1 MKVVETDIEE
11 IASRIEDIVDVFSG
25 KRIVF
30 AGGGGFLGRYFRA
43 VIAQLNRKRLDQP
56 CELVVIDNLITTSAD
71 EKIDSDHC
79 LFLERDV
86 GERIKI
92 DGTVDFVINAAGIA
106 SPFYYRAY
114 PLETLR
120 AAVDGTR
127 NLLELAD
134 AKSAKFVF
142 FSSSEIYGNPD
153 SRNVPTQESYRGSVA
168 SMGPRA
174 CYDESKRLGETL
186 CFIYHDH
193 YGLATNVIRPFNVYG
208 PGMQETDYRILPNFA
223 SNIKAGRTLKV
234 YGSGKQ
240 TRTYCYV
247 TDAMNGFFRVVARGV
262 AGEAYNVG
270 GENDATGLKVTQ
282 AILQHLN
289 KSEDLIQFV
298 EDRKGHDQRYALDSS
313 KIGTLGWQPQ
323 NDFQTAMQRT
333 IDWYVEN
340 QDWWRTIKASED
352 YQNYYQRQY
361 AQR

>member
-1 MKVVETDIEE
+1 MKILETDIDE
-11 IASRIEDIVDVFSG
+11 IASRIEDIVDIFSG

-71 EKIDSDHC
+71 EKIDGDHC
-79 LFLERDV
+79 SFLERDV
-86 GERIKI
+86 AERIKI

-153 SRNVPTQESYRGSVA
+153 SKNVPTQESYRGSVA

-193 YGLATNVIRPFNVYG
+193 YGVATNVIRPFNVYG

-234 YGSGKQ
+234 YGSGRQ

-247 TDAMNGFFRVVARGV
+247 TDALNGFFRVVARGV
-262 AGEAYNVG
+262 PGEAYNVG
-270 GENDATGLKVTQ
+270 A
-282 AILQHLN
+282 
-289 KSEDLIQFV
+289 SEPEIGVVDLIKRIEKVLNDSIPHDHVDYPNSYPADEPQRRCP
-298 EDRKGHDQRYALDSS
+298 DIRKANQQLGYEPHIDLDEGLSRYLAWTNTHYM
-313 KIGTLGWQPQ
+313 GT
-323 NDFQTAMQRT
+323 
-333 IDWYVEN
+333 
-340 QDWWRTIKASED
+340 S
-352 YQNYYQRQY
+352 
-361 AQR
+361 